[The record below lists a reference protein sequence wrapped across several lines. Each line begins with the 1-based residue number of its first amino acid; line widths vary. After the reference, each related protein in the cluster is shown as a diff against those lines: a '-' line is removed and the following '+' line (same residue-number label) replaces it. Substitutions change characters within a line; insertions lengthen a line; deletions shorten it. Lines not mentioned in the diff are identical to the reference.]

1 MFEPIPQDP
10 LAADQSPDATQM
22 IAPTSVDP
30 MPSPLITPQVSPS
43 PAPPIPDTAAPR
55 DTAPIDITLG
65 APIPNESAAF
75 AAYHALKE
83 ERRTPGTVPP
93 DRIPQLRSTLRDYTL
108 TARAYN
114 RPLFAEST
122 QLQRADQARYTQ
134 KLLGGLDK
142 LSSALTPEQ
151 VKSLDAR
158 ANLHPDPD
166 AYRARQINRTLLD
179 MAYGKKVKPES
190 YELARNHYAK
200 TVLGSTTPLDD
211 KAFYAA
217 LQGRAQKQQN
227 AEKLLG
233 EKLESLLS
241 DTISG
246 KAGDIKS
253 YVTQIKD
260 TMPDL
265 DDSTLENI
273 ENELRLK
280 RRQFSEL
287 KRTVTPIAQ
296 ALTAFTMARGD
307 RADAIV
313 NTPGSA
319 PVPQSE
325 FEAAQRFMA
334 LTPEQRTMTAAMIAQ
349 SLETMPEDQRPAPLR
364 ALLGAGRTFYKGVQG
379 VADIIAASYYQTK
392 AEFSEETM
400 RNWTK
405 AAREGDVGTMLLG
418 KASKP
423 EGDNTLQGAAQLRQ
437 LSTKAAAD
445 MLRPSDGFLAKTG
458 ILAATQLPYTIAA
471 ASGVGTVLMG
481 ASMAGDSYVQARLN
495 QPNADPQKQFA
506 ASIVSGAAQAVVER
520 ASFKALT
527 GAVKGT
533 GKLTGFLTGKYGTES
548 ALRLAGVTN
557 RFARFAA
564 GAGIGATAITAT
576 EYGEEIAQ
584 EFIDTGLQDLATTMS
599 GMDPDTDY
607 LALLK
612 SWDPRGDKGAK
623 TLMALLPLAL
633 IGGAGAGFHHFK
645 HGEILL
651 RNRSALT
658 AVGIAPERID
668 SITKNP
674 DIAAAQ
680 QEFQSAFQ
688 EGATQ
693 KIEAA
698 EAKRRADA
706 AAAFTEYLEGA
717 QELARAAGY
726 EIIAEDTDFAEMGGE
741 PRFILR
747 LPEQEPQLFATQE
760 EAETALKES
769 IEQQVQQAHDVA
781 LESLTGSMV
790 DFLKQEYASGQ
801 NVQVSQK
808 DFAGDFDTLIKK
820 GLATREAV
828 QARLELFALERGQSL
843 PQLQADIA
851 SGKLDVRIMARAYA
865 KQLTGGATK
874 YFVDLFQGADPIAA
888 AEDFSETHW
897 QHLLTSGLIDAPTA
911 LGWLKEAQEKTG
923 YAYLPASLTAATY
936 TPAQRATLIEGLSK
950 ASVQYLLGQSTSEQL
965 PEGFRGWIEKMV
977 IAMGQAWTWAKQLL
991 ASKKLREAIE
1001 ENQLPARFVAELA
1014 DSVGLNDAARMRR
1027 AEQEAEAQ
1035 AMAEFMGDFTP
1046 LSTFAKGK
1054 LLHPA
1059 KAREMDSPFAGEL
1072 QRIYDHFVSRDRKV
1086 KHTKKGVKV
1095 DYTERTAAANKFFA
1109 PVDEAVNLDDLRQR
1123 MTEEG
1128 FPNMETISDMLLQIE
1143 EVLSIENYEIYAT
1156 HSSLVAQNAA
1166 AGYGPT
1172 FSMAGTRAHI
1182 PQFMRDSL
1190 SAAQDMAAEG
1200 KDPETIRSL
1209 TGWHPGKY
1217 DGKMRWEIPDNRAI
1231 IKGEGTAQELVD
1243 RYYPIAKQ
1251 RDAKIPAP
1259 ELQDILRHPALY
1271 DAYPAAKNIA
1281 ILADANT
1288 PYEGTFSPKEPGFT
1302 GPVITVKA
1310 NLKGDAL
1317 RSTLLHEIQHFIQET
1332 EGFARGSSMEEF
1344 IEYDMEGLK
1353 AKNEEYATAMKSLI
1367 KRFENEGKSPADA
1380 FSSPQGKIIS
1390 DSLIKIQDALRAPK
1404 QKYKLTAGEIEARDT
1419 QARRNLTPEQR
1430 KAIAPYSS
1438 ENIAPESA
1446 IVLYAQPATFS
1457 MAAISDDRYLELA
1470 KDPETNREAL
1480 QAMVDAAAK
1489 AAGYHTKAI
1498 HGTAEK
1504 FDSFSHK
1511 FGGRMTDAAS
1521 ARQAFFL
1528 TDDSHTANSYAIY
1541 AAEDGPIKDAL
1552 ANADKAEKKG
1562 DWDGYDE
1569 WIRKAE
1575 ELDTYDARMK
1585 RRENATLIE
1594 AYISGDFLEM
1604 DAEGKTPQELHD
1616 DDMDAGIT
1624 AQIRQAKREGKTGVV
1639 YKNLDDAINLSN
1651 RPATHY
1657 AVFKPSQIKSA
1668 ALVTYDKTGNII
1680 PLSQRFN
1687 PADDRITF
1695 SMAARPLFSSSNVQE
1710 LRHDKTAWTQ
1720 AGSNKFGADE
1730 IIQKYYKKNA
1740 YANIPPDAI
1749 LVPMPSTKGT
1759 NILPDALAAQI
1770 AKDFGNPIEK
1780 RPVGVATAKNEA
1792 KNKRSFFDKEADPVN
1807 FVPVPENISSLAGKS
1822 VVITEDVHNTGE
1834 SWIAFANM
1842 LIKNKVDVIGVAAL
1856 TSTEQRMTSPRD
1868 IERMAEKISAH
1879 TGLSVDAVK
1888 ESITPLFHETFK
1900 QLFNKAEAEVTRSA
1914 AAAHKL
1920 LAIAQSGNRN
1930 GSYKNP
1936 LADRYRSESRLL
1948 ENRPLNQTEF
1958 TFSLSALTG
1967 SPLHTLLAQKAA
1979 AGPTERAEIM
1989 EGIRT
1994 RLQGL
1999 EYKLEARGSGELTE
2013 MEKQLL
2019 GWRARTDL
2027 TPEQRERLR
2036 IEDALAQV
2044 KAVLAAVPVEIRAK
2058 IAVPMARILD
2068 AQTDKTTVNAFAE
2081 LIENLDEELEFH
2093 LRGEYTEAISRIL
2106 DIAQPTMSESRQSKG
2121 KLIVETNRLI
2131 KAVNEIMELDALN
2144 LALEISTTEATIA
2157 ELERELEGIAEED
2170 AETRAK
2176 AQARLDAVQE
2186 RQHLLY
2192 HFGGI
2197 GSKDS
2202 RELAQSHKILRDI
2215 YTRGR
2220 VARKILDEERR
2231 QWIARMRNDVRNSL
2245 DAPRGVSGPAHAR
2258 ATEKKNL
2265 TKGYAWNLMNIHNL
2279 LQVLFPYSQFAAEAS
2294 QRLITAQ
2301 RNVTRARLAAKDRFN
2316 NFMDATFGTKNQRE
2330 RNKIIRQLHKRRNWK
2345 AQVSEVN
2352 QTRLE
2357 KLTIDQAQRIL
2368 AGTMKPG
2375 WETERDTMILL
2386 QQAWRDYLA
2395 KNKRAREATQFIEIT
2410 RVVSRKPA
2418 VALRLSDMDAL
2429 YVLQL
2434 SRQEEYIPALT
2445 TYGYTKEVIE
2455 QIREE
2460 IDPRALEFM
2469 RFYGREYD
2477 ENWATMNPT
2486 FQALYHMDMPRIR
2499 NYAPGAF
2506 ENMKSGPAMSGDP
2519 MGDAAPMGA
2528 MNFGATK
2535 NRRAHRSRPKQ
2546 YSAHAVY
2553 MGHVDRSTYWVEF
2566 AEIARDMGMIFRE
2579 TETRRALEVKHGPE
2593 AAAELLT
2600 WLDNIANDGAV
2611 DAAARLAS
2619 NTIAQNVAAGQ
2630 AIAGL
2635 SFNFSVP
2642 FKQFGAAL
2650 GSLWYLSPA
2659 QALKAFAR
2667 VIYRPQ
2673 TFAHVWKSEAIQ
2685 QRIREGFS
2693 PEDRAMLDA
2702 AEISPSELY
2711 RLHSIARLPITYA
2724 DAAFTTLSGVIAYD
2738 HHYTESRA
2746 GGMDHAR
2753 AHNTAMAFMDR
2764 VVFLTAQPVD
2774 TQTKSNWEINA
2785 KGFAKLLILFKS
2797 DPRKQI
2803 GLLLA
2808 DLAKVKDGNLSKA
2821 KLAERLLTQW
2831 IAYGLMAY
2839 IGGAAFRAI
2848 AQDDDDDRPV
2858 WDWKELLAAML
2869 IGPVEGAGLIG
2880 SVIQA
2885 AIKLTTGTRNF
2896 TNSNNPLADSLTRTV
2911 ATMKDFDLFSM
2922 DTVKLLATIT
2932 QLGSVKNPLFA
2943 LIPAA
2948 MRGADQ
2954 ISNMMDNINE
2964 SEEER
2969 LTRLAREYSTQQR
2982 DAAKAEAKRID
2993 ALAES
2998 EVPLDQL
3005 AEEDR
3010 KKVEK
3015 KRTTAQEEDT
3025 IPPLIQSL
3033 KKMSERTRTEKINYI
3048 LEGLPDE
3055 DERASFKALL
3065 RTHGIDVPEP

>member
-1 MFEPIPQDP
+1 
-10 LAADQSPDATQM
+10 
-22 IAPTSVDP
+22 
-30 MPSPLITPQVSPS
+30 
-43 PAPPIPDTAAPR
+43 
-55 DTAPIDITLG
+55 
-65 APIPNESAAF
+65 
-75 AAYHALKE
+75 
-83 ERRTPGTVPP
+83 
-93 DRIPQLRSTLRDYTL
+93 
-108 TARAYN
+108 
-114 RPLFAEST
+114 
-122 QLQRADQARYTQ
+122 
-134 KLLGGLDK
+134 
-142 LSSALTPEQ
+142 
-151 VKSLDAR
+151 
-158 ANLHPDPD
+158 
-166 AYRARQINRTLLD
+166 
-179 MAYGKKVKPES
+179 
-190 YELARNHYAK
+190 
-200 TVLGSTTPLDD
+200 
-211 KAFYAA
+211 
-217 LQGRAQKQQN
+217 
-227 AEKLLG
+227 
-233 EKLESLLS
+233 
-241 DTISG
+241 
-246 KAGDIKS
+246 
-253 YVTQIKD
+253 
-260 TMPDL
+260 
-265 DDSTLENI
+265 
-273 ENELRLK
+273 
-280 RRQFSEL
+280 
-287 KRTVTPIAQ
+287 
-296 ALTAFTMARGD
+296 
-307 RADAIV
+307 
-313 NTPGSA
+313 
-319 PVPQSE
+319 
-325 FEAAQRFMA
+325 
-334 LTPEQRTMTAAMIAQ
+334 MTAAMIAQ

-364 ALLGAGRTFYKGVQG
+364 ALLGAGRTTYNMVQG
-379 VADIIAASYYQTK
+379 VADFIAANYYAGKQFVK
-392 AEFSEETM
+392 DD
-400 RNWTK
+400 
-405 AAREGDVGTMLLG
+405 AR
-418 KASKP
+418 P
-423 EGDNTLQGAAQLRQ
+423 EGDATVQGAAQLRQ

-445 MLRPSDGFLAKTG
+445 MLRPSDGFLAKVG
-458 ILAATQLPYTIAA
+458 ILATTQLPYTAA
-471 ASGVGTVLMG
+471 DATGAGTVLMG
-481 ASMAGDSYVQARLN
+481 ASMAGDSYVQARLDT
-495 QPNADPQKQFA
+495 PNADPGKQLMA
-506 ASIVSGAAQAVVER
+506 ATVSGAAQAVVER

-557 RFARFAA
+557 NLARFAA
-564 GAGIGATAITAT
+564 GYTIGTAAITAT
-576 EYGEEIAQ
+576 EYTEEIAQ
-584 EFIDTGLQDLATTMS
+584 EFIDTGLQDLATSMS

-607 LALLK
+607 LALWK
-612 SWDPRGDKGAK
+612 SWNPTGEKGMK
-623 TLMALLPLAL
+623 TILALLPLAI
-633 IGGAGAGFHHFK
+633 IGGLGAGYHHFK

-651 RNRSALT
+651 ENRAALT
-658 AVGIAPERID
+658 AMGIAPERID
-668 SITKNP
+668 SIVKNP
-674 DIAAAQ
+674 DVQ
-680 QEFQSAFQ
+680 QSVEQFREAFQ

-693 KIEAA
+693 KIEEA

-706 AAAFTEYLEGA
+706 AAAFTEYLEGT

-769 IEQQVQQAHDVA
+769 IEQQIQQAHDIA

-851 SGKLDVRIMARAYA
+851 NGLDVRIMARAYA

-950 ASVQYLLGQSTSEQL
+950 ASVQYLLGQSTSDQL
-965 PEGFRGWIEKMV
+965 PEGFRGWVEKMI

-1014 DSVGLNDAARMRR
+1014 DSVGLNDAARQRR
-1027 AEQEAEAQ
+1027 AEKEAEAQ

-1046 LSTFAKGK
+1046 LSTYAKGK

-1059 KAREMDSPFAGEL
+1059 KAREMESPFAGEL
-1072 QRIYDHFVSRDRKV
+1072 QRIYDHFVSRERKV

-1095 DYTERTAAANKFFA
+1095 DYTERVAAANKFFA
-1109 PVDEAVNLDDLRQR
+1109 PIDEAVNLDDLRDR
-1123 MTEEG
+1123 MTQEG

-1156 HSSLVAQNAA
+1156 HSSLAAQNAA

-1172 FSMAGTRAHI
+1172 FSMAADPSNQSDMSEPTFALSSNVKNQLELDFSSAPITSEKAAPSPFSNQPKATAAPQSLDDVGETLNVRKNRQFQAPANIAETDYASQPLSKLWPKKEVDQIEDIQIAAIAHTLRDALPSKPQKGYKLARWIDAVKNARQILANVAETGAEAMMVQMTRLGNISQANALVNK
-1182 PQFMRDSL
+1182 MRLLTTLPRNQWDRVGNVEWWPDAYTYERNADGSMSNRKLHVPYAATSIDSKRVTATSL
-1190 SAAQDMAAEG
+1190 SE
-1200 KDPETIRSL
+1200 L
-1209 TGWHPGKY
+1209 
-1217 DGKMRWEIPDNRAI
+1217 
-1231 IKGEGTAQELVD
+1231 QELV
-1243 RYYPIAKQ
+1243 
-1251 RDAKIPAP
+1251 
-1259 ELQDILRHPALY
+1259 
-1271 DAYPAAKNIA
+1271 
-1281 ILADANT
+1281 ADAIGGADGKKQT
-1288 PYEGTFSPKEPGFT
+1288 KPITFEVRTDRKSF
-1302 GPVITVKA
+1302 
-1310 NLKGDAL
+1310 
-1317 RSTLLHEIQHFIQET
+1317 FI
-1332 EGFARGSSMEEF
+1332 
-1344 IEYDMEGLK
+1344 
-1353 AKNEEYATAMKSLI
+1353 N
-1367 KRFENEGKSPADA
+1367 
-1380 FSSPQGKIIS
+1380 
-1390 DSLIKIQDALRAPK
+1390 
-1404 QKYKLTAGEIEARDT
+1404 
-1419 QARRNLTPEQR
+1419 
-1430 KAIAPYSS
+1430 
-1438 ENIAPESA
+1438 
-1446 IVLYAQPATFS
+1446 
-1457 MAAISDDRYLELA
+1457 
-1470 KDPETNREAL
+1470 
-1480 QAMVDAAAK
+1480 
-1489 AAGYHTKAI
+1489 
-1498 HGTAEK
+1498 
-1504 FDSFSHK
+1504 
-1511 FGGRMTDAAS
+1511 
-1521 ARQAFFL
+1521 
-1528 TDDSHTANSYAIY
+1528 
-1541 AAEDGPIKDAL
+1541 
-1552 ANADKAEKKG
+1552 KKG
-1562 DWDGYDE
+1562 DPLRRRLATFESAELAFKKIKEEPADLIAAWEDIKSKQNVRQTDTRSDINRLRDAPDWRNGKDISPEEFASTFGFRGIAFGNWVNQGANSKERQGMINLAYESFLDLANIIGVPAKAIGLNGSLGMSFGADGSGWASAHYAPDDRVINLTKTRGAGSLAHE
-1569 WIRKAE
+1569 FFHALDHYFQRTRRNATTFATEQAGEHYIHAITGEVITKANHQRRISSVNPRTQEDVKNFTRLEGIRPEMEERFKALVEALNKSPMAARVMQLDKSTSKDYWSSIIEQAARSFENYVIEKLAKAGHTNDYLANVTKVEDFQKDPSVYPYLLAE
-1575 ELDTYDARMK
+1575 ELAPIEQAFDEFFNTMQV
-1585 RRENATLIE
+1585 RE
-1594 AYISGDFLEM
+1594 
-1604 DAEGKTPQELHD
+1604 TPQGL
-1616 DDMDAGIT
+1616 
-1624 AQIRQAKREGKTGVV
+1624 Q
-1639 YKNLDDAINLSN
+1639 
-1651 RPATHY
+1651 
-1657 AVFKPSQIKSA
+1657 
-1668 ALVTYDKTGNII
+1668 TY
-1680 PLSQRFN
+1680 
-1687 PADDRITF
+1687 
-1695 SMAARPLFSSSNVQE
+1695 
-1710 LRHDKTAWTQ
+1710 
-1720 AGSNKFGADE
+1720 
-1730 IIQKYYKKNA
+1730 
-1740 YANIPPDAI
+1740 
-1749 LVPMPSTKGT
+1749 
-1759 NILPDALAAQI
+1759 
-1770 AKDFGNPIEK
+1770 
-1780 RPVGVATAKNEA
+1780 
-1792 KNKRSFFDKEADPVN
+1792 
-1807 FVPVPENISSLAGKS
+1807 
-1822 VVITEDVHNTGE
+1822 
-1834 SWIAFANM
+1834 
-1842 LIKNKVDVIGVAAL
+1842 
-1856 TSTEQRMTSPRD
+1856 
-1868 IERMAEKISAH
+1868 
-1879 TGLSVDAVK
+1879 
-1888 ESITPLFHETFK
+1888 
-1900 QLFNKAEAEVTRSA
+1900 
-1914 AAAHKL
+1914 
-1920 LAIAQSGNRN
+1920 
-1930 GSYKNP
+1930 
-1936 LADRYRSESRLL
+1936 
-1948 ENRPLNQTEF
+1948 
-1958 TFSLSALTG
+1958 SLSALTG

-2176 AQARLDAVQE
+2176 VQQRLDAIQE

-2316 NFMDATFGTKNQRE
+2316 GFMDATFGTKNQRE

-2434 SRQEEYIPALT
+2434 ARQEEYIPALT

-2469 RFYGREYD
+2469 RFYAREYD

-2486 FQALYHMDMPRIR
+2486 FQSLYHMDMPRIR

-2667 VIYRPQ
+2667 VIYKPQ

-2724 DAAFTTLSGVIAYD
+2724 DAAFTTISGVIAYD

-2753 AHNTAMAFMDR
+2753 AHDAAMAFMDR
-2764 VVFLTAQPVD
+2764 VVFLTAQPAD

-2797 DPRKQI
+2797 DLRKQI
-2803 GLLLA
+2803 GLMLA
-2808 DLAKVKDGNLSKA
+2808 DLAKVKAGNLSKA
-2821 KLAERLLTQW
+2821 KLAERFLTQW

-2848 AQDDDDDRPV
+2848 AQDDEDDRPV

-2911 ATMKDFDLFSM
+2911 ATMKDFDPFSM

-2954 ISNMMDNINE
+2954 IANMVDNLNE

-2969 LTRLAREYSTQQR
+2969 LTRLSREYSTQQR

-3025 IPPLIQSL
+3025 VPPLIQSL